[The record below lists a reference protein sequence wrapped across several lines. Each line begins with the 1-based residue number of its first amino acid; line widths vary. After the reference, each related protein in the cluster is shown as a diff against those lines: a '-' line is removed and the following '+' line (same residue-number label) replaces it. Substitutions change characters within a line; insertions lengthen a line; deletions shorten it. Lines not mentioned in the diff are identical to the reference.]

1 MTTSTPPPAAPV
13 TPMATTGSTP
23 HVPAATTA
31 AAVITR
37 QMMGERRR
45 SAIGYSIGMALL
57 MLMMVAVYPS
67 IRETGEE
74 LDAYMDSMPASMRDA
89 FGLAGD
95 SISSPQGYLMS
106 QLYSNMFPIVLL
118 VLGIALAAWTVAGSE
133 AEGTLEMLLANPVT
147 RVTAATARA
156 VGVWLLVAVV
166 TIVATAVLAV
176 TSPAVGLDDGLPWWG
191 VWSAGL
197 ASYALVMFHASI
209 AFAVGAATG
218 RRAWAIGAATVVLV
232 LGFAA
237 QLVGSAATSLT
248 WLRDLSP
255 WYWLIDAAP
264 LTNAPG
270 WLDTGLPVLL
280 AVVLTAVGVVLFNR
294 RDLAA

>member
-1 MTTSTPPPAAPV
+1 MTASVADT
-13 TPMATTGSTP
+13 
-23 HVPAATTA
+23 HVPLPHAPASPA
-31 AAVITR
+31 AAVVITG
-37 QMMGERRR
+37 QMLGERRR
-45 SAIGYSIGMALL
+45 TLIGYSIGMALL
-57 MLMMVAVYPS
+57 MAMMVAVYPS
-67 IRETGEE
+67 IRQTGAE

-95 SISSPQGYLMS
+95 SIASPQGYLMS

-118 VLGIALAAWTVAGSE
+118 VMGIALAAWTVAGSE
-133 AEGTLEMLLANPVT
+133 AEGTLEMMLANPVT

-156 VGVWLLVAVV
+156 AGTWLLVAAV
-166 TIVATAVLAV
+166 TIVGTAVLAA
-176 TSPAVGLDDGLPWWG
+176 TSPLVKLDEGLPWWG

-232 LGFAA
+232 VGFAA
-237 QLVGSAATSLT
+237 QLVGSASNSLQ
-248 WLRDLSP
+248 WLRDASP

-270 WLDTGLPVLL
+270 LLDTGLPLLL
-280 AVVLTAVGVVLFNR
+280 AVLLTGVGIVAFNR